1 MRKRFLALG
10 MSAVMAISTVIT
22 AGAETVDNLSIGE
35 PFSANTGDEDVAGN
49 FDITYTFHNA
59 SQDTTWNW
67 YNFIFEIFDGN
78 GQFITLRADAFG
90 WIAGNGP

>member
-67 YNFIFEIFDGN
+67 YNFIFEIFKSFN
-78 GQFITLRADAFG
+78 MPI
-90 WIAGNGP
+90 